1 MNVLAAAEEASV
13 MKKSAFCDP
22 FPLIFIFVILNQN
35 HIFRKSMKKP
45 TLFYFNKEMV
55 IWLFLSQ
62 HAISTQAYSVPAD

>member
-1 MNVLAAAEEASV
+1 MLAAAEEASV

-35 HIFRKSMKKP
+35 HIFGKRMKS

-55 IWLFLSQ
+55 IWLFLDQ
-62 HAISTQAYSVPAD
+62 HAISTRAYSVPAD